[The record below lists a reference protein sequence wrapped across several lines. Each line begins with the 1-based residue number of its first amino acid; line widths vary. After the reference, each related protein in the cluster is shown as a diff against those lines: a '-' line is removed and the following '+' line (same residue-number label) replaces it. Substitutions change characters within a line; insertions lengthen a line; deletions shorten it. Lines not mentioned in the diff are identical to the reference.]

1 MGGRVQRRI
10 ACAKV
15 AEDSI
20 IIRAIWTFI
29 VNVATHNQER
39 MAQMSTRA
47 VASGDR
53 SLDPVLLYDDSC
65 GFCNAAVQTVL
76 RHEKRRTLRFASL
89 RGEYGL
95 DFRAR
100 HPEFDAVDS
109 MIWFSP
115 SVGAPVEFIAIRSDA
130 ALATADY
137 MGGFFRFAAA
147 ARLVPR
153 RLRDTAYDFVARHR
167 HRLLPPPQ
175 ECLIPSPEQRAR
187 FLP

>member
-1 MGGRVQRRI
+1 MVNI
-10 ACAKV
+10 ATDAPERTAQKS
-15 AEDSI
+15 A
-20 IIRAIWTFI
+20 RALT
-29 VNVATHNQER
+29 
-39 MAQMSTRA
+39 
-47 VASGDR
+47 SGEP

-76 RHEKRRTLRFASL
+76 RHEKKRTLRFASL

-115 SVGAPVEFIAIRSDA
+115 AVGAPGEFIAIRSDA

-137 MGGFFRFAAA
+137 MGGLFRFAAA

-153 RLRDTAYDFVARHR
+153 SLRDTAYDFVARHR
-167 HRLLPPPQ
+167 HRLLPPTQ
-175 ECLIPSPEQRAR
+175 ECLIPSPDQRAR